1 MTSTIYNKLNKISK
15 LEKQLEEQRNNA
27 GTSMNN
33 ALTKKNGMIIQELF
47 NLHKGSFKNDLKKE
61 IVNLSKK
68 LLNVSNKN
76 YMNSAIK
83 HAKLKDYLAKINI
96 HGGTRKKTKKFTH

>member
-1 MTSTIYNKLNKISK
+1 MTHTIYNKLNRINE
-15 LEKQLEEQRNNA
+15 LEKQIQS
-27 GTSMNN
+27 TSMHN
-33 ALTKKNGMIIQELF
+33 ALPTKNLKIIQELL
-47 NLHKGSFKNDLKKE
+47 NLHKESFKNDLKKE

-96 HGGTRKKTKKFTH
+96 HGGTRKKSKKRLVCKR